1 MATTDHNHDNEESH
15 RRQPRETRISL
26 PTAMRSAARQLGE
39 LLQCQAVQVS
49 AVKAT
54 EAGWSAKVEVVEVER
69 IPETTSV
76 MASYRVALDSDGEL
90 VSYERTRRY
99 ARGQLDR

>member
-1 MATTDHNHDNEESH
+1 MTTTDHKANNKESQQRKPRDNG
-15 RRQPRETRISL
+15 ISL
-26 PTAMRSAARQLGE
+26 STAMRAAARQLGE
-39 LLQCQAVQVS
+39 LLQCQTVQVS

-54 EAGWSAKVEVVEVER
+54 EAGWSANVEVVEVER

-90 VSYERTRRY
+90 ISYERTRRY